1 MSARAQR
8 RTNDETVGFLS
19 TLSAYLLWGILPVY
33 FLILAPTGAWETV
46 AWRIVFSVVFCLV
59 ALAITRGWSRVIAIL
74 RNPKLA
80 ALTALGG
87 GLVYI
92 NWQLFVLAAQ
102 GGQVV
107 ESSLGYFINPIVSVL
122 LGVLVLHE
130 RLRPLQWTAI
140 GVAALAVIVIVIG
153 YGEMP
158 WISLGLAFSFG
169 FYGLVKNRIGP
180 SVDAVSGL
188 TLETVWLLPVAI
200 IQLIVVAVTSG
211 ITIGVGGI
219 GHVALIA
226 GLGITTAVPLL
237 LFAIGTRRIPLTMV
251 GILQFAAPILQ
262 FLVGV
267 FLLHE
272 PMPPERWIGF
282 GIVWVAVV
290 ILVTDSLMAGRRARA
305 AVARA
310 EAEAVDR

>member
-1 MSARAQR
+1 MKSAPAQR
-8 RTNDETVGFLS
+8 RTSDETVGFLS
-19 TLSAYLLWGILPVY
+19 TLSAYLLWGVLPVY

-59 ALAITRGWSRVIAIL
+59 ALAVTRGWSRVIAVF
-74 RNPKLA
+74 RDPKLA

-140 GVAALAVIVIVIG
+140 GVAALAVIAIVIG

-180 SVDAVSGL
+180 RVDAVSGL

-200 IQLIVVAVTSG
+200 VQLVVVAVTSG

-267 FLLHE
+267 FILHE
-272 PMPPERWIGF
+272 PMPAERWIGF

-290 ILVTDSLMAGRRARA
+290 ILVTDSLLAGRRARA
-305 AVARA
+305 ALARA
-310 EAEAVDR
+310 AQV

>member
-87 GLVYI
+87 GLVYV

>member
-59 ALAITRGWSRVIAIL
+59 ALAITRGWSRVIAIF

>member
-1 MSARAQR
+1 MSAAAQR
-8 RTNDETVGFLS
+8 RTSDETVGFLS
-19 TLSAYLLWGILPVY
+19 TLSAYVLWGVLPVY

-46 AWRIVFSVVFCLV
+46 AWRIVFSVAFCLV
-59 ALAITRGWSRVIAIL
+59 ALAITRGWLRVIAIF

-140 GVAALAVIVIVIG
+140 GVAALAVVVIVIG

-267 FLLHE
+267 VLLHE

-305 AVARA
+305 TVART
-310 EAEAVDR
+310 ETEAVDR

>member
-1 MSARAQR
+1 MSAPAQR
-8 RTNDETVGFLS
+8 RASDETVGFLS
-19 TLSAYLLWGILPVY
+19 TLSAYVLWGILPVY

-59 ALAITRGWSRVIAIL
+59 ALAITRGWSRVIAIF

-80 ALTALGG
+80 ALTGLGG

-200 IQLIVVAVTSG
+200 IQLIVVAVASG

-267 FLLHE
+267 LLLHE

-305 AVARA
+305 AVART
-310 EAEAVDR
+310 ETEAVDR

>member
-1 MSARAQR
+1 MSAPAQR
-8 RTNDETVGFLS
+8 RTSDETVGFLS
-19 TLSAYLLWGILPVY
+19 TLSAYLLWGVLPVY
-33 FLILAPTGAWETV
+33 FLILAPTGPWETV

-59 ALAITRGWSRVIAIL
+59 ALAVTRGWSRVIAVF
-74 RNPKLA
+74 RDPKLA

-87 GLVYI
+87 ALVYI

-102 GGQVV
+102 GGQVI

-140 GVAALAVIVIVIG
+140 AVAALAVIAIVIG

-180 SVDAVSGL
+180 RVDAVSGL

-200 IQLIVVAVTSG
+200 IQLVVVAVTSG

-219 GHVALIA
+219 GHAALIA

-267 FLLHE
+267 FILHE
-272 PMPPERWIGF
+272 PMPAERWIGF

-290 ILVTDSLMAGRRARA
+290 ILVTDSLLAGRRARA
-305 AVARA
+305 ALARA
-310 EAEAVDR
+310 AQV

>member
-8 RTNDETVGFLS
+8 RTSDETVGFLS

-59 ALAITRGWSRVIAIL
+59 ALAITRGWSRVIAIF

-305 AVARA
+305 AVVRA

>member
-1 MSARAQR
+1 VKSAPAQR
-8 RTNDETVGFLS
+8 RTSDETVGFLS
-19 TLSAYLLWGILPVY
+19 TLSAYLLWGVLPVY

-59 ALAITRGWSRVIAIL
+59 ALAVTRGWSRVIAVF
-74 RNPKLA
+74 RDPKLA

-140 GVAALAVIVIVIG
+140 GVAALAVIAIVIG

-180 SVDAVSGL
+180 RVDAVSGL

-200 IQLIVVAVTSG
+200 VQLVVVAVTSG

-267 FLLHE
+267 FILHE
-272 PMPPERWIGF
+272 PMPAERWIGF

-290 ILVTDSLMAGRRARA
+290 ILVTDSLLAGRRARA
-305 AVARA
+305 ALARA
-310 EAEAVDR
+310 AQV

>member
-1 MSARAQR
+1 MSAPAQR
-8 RTNDETVGFLS
+8 RTSDETVGFLS
-19 TLSAYLLWGILPVY
+19 TLSAYLLWGVLPVY
-33 FLILAPTGAWETV
+33 FLILAPTGPWETV

-59 ALAITRGWSRVIAIL
+59 ALAVTRGWSRVIAVF
-74 RNPKLA
+74 RDPKLA

-102 GGQVV
+102 GGQVI

-140 GVAALAVIVIVIG
+140 AVAALAVIAIVIG

-180 SVDAVSGL
+180 RVDAVSGL

-200 IQLIVVAVTSG
+200 IQLVVVAVTSG

-219 GHVALIA
+219 GHAALIA

-267 FLLHE
+267 FILHE
-272 PMPPERWIGF
+272 PMPAERWIGF

-290 ILVTDSLMAGRRARA
+290 ILVTDSLLAGRRARA
-305 AVARA
+305 ALARA
-310 EAEAVDR
+310 AQV

>member
-1 MSARAQR
+1 MKSAPAQR
-8 RTNDETVGFLS
+8 RTSDETVGFLS
-19 TLSAYLLWGILPVY
+19 TLSAYLLWGVLPVY
-33 FLILAPTGAWETV
+33 FLILVPTGAWETV

-59 ALAITRGWSRVIAIL
+59 ALAVTRGWSRVIAVF
-74 RNPKLA
+74 RDPKLA

-140 GVAALAVIVIVIG
+140 GVAALAVIAIVIG

-180 SVDAVSGL
+180 RVDAVSGL

-200 IQLIVVAVTSG
+200 VQLVVVAVTSG

-267 FLLHE
+267 FILHE
-272 PMPPERWIGF
+272 PMPAERWIGF

-290 ILVTDSLMAGRRARA
+290 ILVTDSLLAGRRARA
-305 AVARA
+305 ALARA
-310 EAEAVDR
+310 AQV

>member
-219 GHVALIA
+219 GHVVLIA

-305 AVARA
+305 AVVRA

>member
-1 MSARAQR
+1 MSASAQR
-8 RTNDETVGFLS
+8 RTSDETVGFLS
-19 TLSAYLLWGILPVY
+19 TLSAYLLWGVLPIY

-59 ALAITRGWSRVIAIL
+59 ALAITRGWSRVIAVF

-122 LGVLVLHE
+122 LGVLALHE
-130 RLRPLQWTAI
+130 RLRALQWTAI

-200 IQLIVVAVTSG
+200 IQLVVVAITSG

-305 AVARA
+305 SVARA